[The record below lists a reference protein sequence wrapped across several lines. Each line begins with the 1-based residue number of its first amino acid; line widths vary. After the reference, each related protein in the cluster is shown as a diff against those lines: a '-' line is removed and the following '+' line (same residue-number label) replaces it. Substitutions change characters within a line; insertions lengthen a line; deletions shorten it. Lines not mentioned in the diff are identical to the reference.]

1 MKNNISV
8 YLIGPT
14 GIGKNNLIKFG
25 NLTNELY
32 MEYIKKI
39 ANILNQNISKIG
51 IIPDDSVPFDIVYQI
66 YSFSKRNIK
75 LVAFYPKD
83 DENMLKKYSGFF
95 DENIILNGGW
105 SEMNT
110 QPSKNFDKIL
120 CCGFSAGVFTEI
132 AHTKVHRIWSNL
144 DIPILIDMRTV
155 SGPVNPELARDTNII
170 YFYNDDELKKELNGG
185 GYK

>member
-110 QPSKNFDKIL
+110 
-120 CCGFSAGVFTEI
+120 
-132 AHTKVHRIWSNL
+132 
-144 DIPILIDMRTV
+144 
-155 SGPVNPELARDTNII
+155 
-170 YFYNDDELKKELNGG
+170 
-185 GYK
+185 